1 MVEKHG
7 DERRSDINPMPLSMD
22 REDLIEER
30 AIVISLSGDDYIRH
44 LPVET
49 FRVQNRGGKGIK
61 GVATK
66 EEDVAKT
73 IISCFSKDRI
83 LIFTNKPFDVEEGH
97 SKFGKM
103 DGRVYGIKAWE
114 TPQVSRQSK
123 GTHIRNVLDKFQEN
137 EKIVSILSISKEMQ
151 KNPEGHFIFFATKLG
166 KVKKTSLESF
176 IKINKNGKRAL
187 ILAQGDELVSVRH
200 GKEDSHVI
208 LISSQGRAL
217 RFKPSALIPKK
228 DNETGET
235 TMKPVLSVKIPNT
248 QPNNGLKLISSKRE
262 KLGKLVGMIVSDD
275 DNTGV
280 LTISK
285 YGMAKRT
292 RVGSGLQIED
302 LDSEGNIKTNEDGS
316 SKMRYDGFK
325 LSTSKGNQGNFS
337 MFLRSSGQPV
347 GLSRDK
353 FGKMTDKE
361 KIEWHN
367 SKFPDN
373 PLKTQKSLENCW
385 PEDEIVRVH
394 QIPNEG
400 DQIFLLAESGMMIR
414 LNAAQTKET
423 LGKSIRSA
431 GTRVMEVRNK
441 KDGGFIDSL
450 ISSARLPAEL
460 IDGENENDSSDEG
473 QDNHATGEEE

>member
-1 MVEKHG
+1 MPPGEKVPFSDPTEPPNIRNIFTLRPTHDTWQKIDEPKRNYENPDIKPG
-7 DERRSDINPMPLSMD
+7 D
-22 REDLIEER
+22 
-30 AIVISLSGDDYIRH
+30 IVIPIDIDKS
-44 LPVET
+44 
-49 FRVQNRGGKGIK
+49 
-61 GVATK
+61 
-66 EEDVAKT
+66 
-73 IISCFSKDRI
+73 
-83 LIFTNKPFDVEEGH
+83 
-97 SKFGKM
+97 
-103 DGRVYGIKAWE
+103 YGTMH
-114 TPQVSRQSK
+114 TPDMYKRY
-123 GTHIRNVLDKFQEN
+123 
-137 EKIVSILSISKEMQ
+137 
-151 KNPEGHFIFFATKLG
+151 
-166 KVKKTSLESF
+166 KV
-176 IKINKNGKRAL
+176 I
-187 ILAQGDELVSVRH
+187 
-200 GKEDSHVI
+200 
-208 LISSQGRAL
+208 
-217 RFKPSALIPKK
+217 
-228 DNETGET
+228 
-235 TMKPVLSVKIPNT
+235 
-248 QPNNGLKLISSKRE
+248 
-262 KLGKLVGMIVSDD
+262 
-275 DNTGV
+275 
-280 LTISK
+280 
-285 YGMAKRT
+285 
-292 RVGSGLQIED
+292 SGLQIED